1 MESKQ
6 KYIEEEFELDEF
18 FISQIHNFKHGASVA
33 IADKIDRMK
42 GLPSTKG
49 RIRNIAGHVNDSR
62 GNPVFFLVD
71 YFKEDEYAPIVLVD
85 IRKTHV
91 DKYLDYINLKR
102 YIK

>member
-42 GLPSTKG
+42 GLPST
-49 RIRNIAGHVNDSR
+49 
-62 GNPVFFLVD
+62 
-71 YFKEDEYAPIVLVD
+71 PIVLVD